1 MSYETILTRVEE
13 QVAVLT
19 LNRTAVMNALNRQM
33 MLEVNEVMQGW
44 DHDDNVRAIIITGS
58 DKAFAAGADIKEMQS
73 LEYLDALKNDFMG
86 EWECIPNSRKPT
98 IAAVAG
104 YALGGGCELAMMCD
118 FILAADNARFG
129 QPEVR
134 IGTLPGL
141 GGTQRLTRL
150 IGKSKAM
157 DMCLTGRMMDAEEAE
172 RAGLVSRIVPQAQLL
187 EEALKAA
194 RQIASYSGPSVQLA
208 RESVNAALTTTL
220 DQGLYLERRAFFSL
234 FGSDDQ
240 KEGMQAFIEKRS
252 PDFKR

>member
-1 MSYETILTRVEE
+1 MSHETILTRVEE

-19 LNRTAVMNALNRQM
+19 LNRPAVMNALNQQM
-33 MLEVNEVMQGW
+33 MREVNQVMQEW
-44 DHDDNVRAIIITGS
+44 DGDDSVRAIVITGS
-58 DKAFAAGADIKEMQS
+58 DKAFAAGADITEMQN
-73 LEYLDALKNDFMG
+73 LEYLDVLQGNFLK
-86 EWECIPNSRKPT
+86 EWECIANSRKPI

-141 GGTQRLTRL
+141 GGTRRLTRL
-150 IGKSKAM
+150 VGKSKAM
-157 DMCLTGRMMDAEEAE
+157 EMCLTGRMMDAEEAE

-187 EEALKAA
+187 EEACKVAH
-194 RQIASYSGPSVQLA
+194 QIASYSGASVQLA

-234 FGSDDQ
+234 FGTDDQ
-240 KEGMQAFIEKRS
+240 KEGMQAFVQKRT